1 LIVLAEGSRSY
12 LSSTRFCTV
21 VGIFDTLAGNIGAP
35 SMVET
40 VDPVR
45 KTSFL
50 RDFSPLK
57 RDRVK
62 PVGGLPVVVL

>member
-1 LIVLAEGSRSY
+1 M
-12 LSSTRFCTV
+12 